1 MNPNPTT
8 DVLFAGVGGQGTV
21 LASAILAN
29 LCLSAGYDV
38 KQSEVHGM
46 AQRGGSVTSH
56 VRFGSRVWSPTIP
69 AGEADFLVGFELLE
83 GLRMIGSLAPG
94 GVALINTQRIDP
106 ITVASGATQYPEDA
120 GEQIIARCPRAVLV
134 DAFAIARAA
143 GNPRATNMAL
153 LGALSA
159 HLDLSLDLWED
170 GIRGRV
176 PPKTFAANWAAFSA
190 GRGLGSTSPGR
201 H

>member
-1 MNPNPTT
+1 MSAKST

-29 LCLSAGYDV
+29 LCLQAGHDV

-56 VRFGSRVWSPTIP
+56 VRFGPKVWSPTIP
-69 AGEADFLVGFELLE
+69 YGEADFLLGFELLE
-83 GLRMIGSLAPG
+83 GLRMVDCLAPDG
-94 GVALINTQRIDP
+94 LALVNTQRIDP
-106 ITVASGATQYPEDA
+106 ITVASGAATYPEDA
-120 GEQIIARCPRAVLV
+120 GERIRARCPRAVLI
-134 DAFAIARAA
+134 DAFAVAQQA
-143 GNPRATNMAL
+143 GNAKATNMAL

-159 HLDLSLDLWED
+159 HLDLGLELWEE

-176 PPKTFAANWAAFSA
+176 PPKTFAVNWAAFCA
-190 GRGLGSTSPGR
+190 GRELGAA
-201 H
+201 